1 MKKMALVLLL
11 LLMSLS
17 LAGCNEERPE
27 LQVAAAASL
36 TDAMNDIKTIYEKE
50 HEVDLSFNFAGSGKL
65 AQQIQQGAPVDVFLS
80 ANEDWMDQLEN
91 EQMIATDTRENVT
104 GNELVLIA
112 RKDASFS
119 SPSFADIKKEE
130 VEHIAVGVPESVP
143 AGAYTKQV
151 LQDSEQW
158 DNLEDLFIYAKDVR
172 QVLTYVESGNAD
184 IGFVYVSDVAVFDQV
199 DVLATADEGSVDPI
213 VYPGAVTATSGEK
226 SEGEAF
232 LAFLQSKEAQ
242 DVLEKYGFVSQ

>member
-1 MKKMALVLLL
+1 MKKMAFVLLL
-11 LLMSLS
+11 LIMSLS
-17 LAGCNEERPE
+17 LAGCNDERTE
-27 LQVAAAASL
+27 LQIAAAASL
-36 TDAMNDIKTIYEKE
+36 TDAMDEIKRIYEKE

-80 ANEDWMDQLEN
+80 ANEDWMDKLEN
-91 EQMIATDTRENVT
+91 ESFVEADTKEDVT

-112 RKDASFS
+112 RKDADFS
-119 SPSFADIKKEE
+119 YSSLADIKKGE

-151 LQDSEQW
+151 LEDSGQW
-158 DNLEDLFIYAKDVR
+158 DDLEDLFIYAKDVR

-184 IGFVYVSDVAVFDQV
+184 IGFVYVSDAATSDKV
-199 DVLATADEGSVDPI
+199 DVLTTVDEGRVEPI
-213 VYPGAVTATSGEK
+213 VYPGAVTAASGEK

-242 DVLEKYGFVSQ
+242 DILEKYGFVSQ